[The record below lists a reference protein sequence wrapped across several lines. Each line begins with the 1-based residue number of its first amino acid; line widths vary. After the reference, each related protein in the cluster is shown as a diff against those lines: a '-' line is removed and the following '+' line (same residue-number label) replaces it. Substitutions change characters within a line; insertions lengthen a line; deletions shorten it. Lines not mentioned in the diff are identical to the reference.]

1 MGSMLLSQVP
11 RSIGQSRD
19 RLLICDDEGMLVK
32 EQSRLLSLIESGFGA
47 LRVLVI
53 GDVMLDRS
61 IWGDVDRI
69 SPEAPVPVL
78 RSVRTTSAPGGA
90 ANVAMNL
97 VGLGVKVEQ
106 AGFWGD
112 DGEMRELSALL
123 STAGVD
129 FSGMVLSGH
138 STISKTRIVSRNQ
151 QLLRLDV
158 ESADPHPAA
167 DHQGLLDRSLGLVRI
182 ADAVILSD
190 YAKGALSTG
199 LCQAVIALARK
210 HSIPVLV
217 DPKGLDFS
225 KYAGAT
231 TICPNLQELALVTGI
246 ASRNLPEL
254 LAAAQQLV
262 GHLGIDYLTVTM
274 SEKGIRI
281 LYPDAVFHSPTRARE
296 VFDVTGAGDTV
307 IATLAA
313 SLAAGLD
320 PETAVTLANIAA
332 GIVVAKT
339 GTAPI
344 SRNELV
350 AEFTASTQM
359 KGPDKIL
366 DLDHLL
372 VRLAE
377 WRANGE
383 RIVFTNGCF
392 DILHVGHITLLEQCR
407 EFGDK
412 VVIGVNSDA
421 SVKQLKG
428 PTRPVVGEKERARVL
443 AALGSTDAVIIF
455 DQETPLELIRSL
467 RPDVLVKGGDYTTAT
482 IVGADDITTWGG
494 RVEIVPTVNGMST
507 TNTIRKM
514 TAS

>member
-1 MGSMLLSQVP
+1 
-11 RSIGQSRD
+11 
-19 RLLICDDEGMLVK
+19 VK
-32 EQSRLLSLIESGFGA
+32 EQSRLLSLIESGFAA
-47 LRVLVI
+47 LHILVI

-97 VGLGVKVEQ
+97 VGLGVKVAQ
-106 AGFWGD
+106 AGFWGND
-112 DGEMRELSALL
+112 VEMRELSALL
-123 STAGVD
+123 APAGVD
-129 FSGMVLSGH
+129 LSGMTLSCH

-158 ESADPHPAA
+158 ESSDPHPPAEQQA
-167 DHQGLLDRSLGLVRI
+167 LLERSLELVRTT
-182 ADAVILSD
+182 DAVILSD
-190 YAKGALSTG
+190 YAKGALSPE
-199 LCQAVIALARK
+199 LCQAVIVLARK
-210 HSIPVLV
+210 RGIPVLV
-217 DPKGLDFS
+217 DPKGRDFR

-231 TICPNLQELALVTGI
+231 TIVPNLQELGLVTGI
-246 ASRNLPEL
+246 ATRNLAEL
-254 LAAAQQLV
+254 LGAAQQLV
-262 GHLGIDYLTVTM
+262 SQLGIDYMTVTM

-281 LYPDAVFHSPTRARE
+281 LYPDSVFHSPTRARE

-313 SLAAGLD
+313 SLAGGLD
-320 PETAVTLANIAA
+320 AETAVTLANIAA

-344 SRNELV
+344 SRHELV

-366 DLDHLL
+366 DLQHLL

-377 WRANGE
+377 WRANGD

-412 VVIGVNSDA
+412 VVIGLNSDA
-421 SVKQLKG
+421 SVSGVKG
-428 PTRPVVGEKERARVL
+428 PARPVVGEKERARVL

-455 DQETPLELIRSL
+455 DEPTPFELIQFV
-467 RPDVLVKGGDYTTAT
+467 RPDVLVKGGDYSTST
-482 IVGADDITTWGG
+482 IVGADDVITWGG
-494 RVEIVPTVNGMST
+494 RVEIVPTVTGAST

-514 TAS
+514 TTNT

>member
-1 MGSMLLSQVP
+1 M
-11 RSIGQSRD
+11 
-19 RLLICDDEGMLVK
+19 VK

-47 LRVLVI
+47 LRILII

-97 VGLGVKVEQ
+97 VGLGVNVAQ

-112 DGEMRELSALL
+112 DAEMRELRALL
-123 STAGVD
+123 APANVD
-129 FSGMVLSGH
+129 LSGMISSGNP
-138 STISKTRIVSRNQ
+138 TISKTRITSRNQ

-158 ESADPHPAA
+158 ESAEPRPATEHEA
-167 DHQGLLDRSLGLVRI
+167 LMERALELVRT

-190 YAKGALSTG
+190 YDKGALSAP
-199 LCQAVIALARK
+199 LCQAVIGLARERR
-210 HSIPVLV
+210 IPVLA
-217 DPKGLDFS
+217 DPKGRDFG
-225 KYAGAT
+225 KYARAT
-231 TICPNLQELALVTGI
+231 TICPNLQELGLVTGI
-246 ASRNLPEL
+246 PSRDLAPL
-254 LAAAQQLV
+254 LAAAQELV
-262 GHLGIDYLTVTM
+262 GQLGIDYMTVTM

-281 LYPDAVFHSPTRARE
+281 LYPGSVFHSPTRARE

-313 SLAAGLD
+313 SLAGGLD

-344 SRNELV
+344 SRHELV
-350 AEFTASTQM
+350 AEFTASAQM
-359 KGPDKIL
+359 KAPDKIL
-366 DLDHLL
+366 DLPHLL

-377 WRANGE
+377 WRAGGD

-412 VVIGVNSDA
+412 VIIGLNSDA
-421 SVKQLKG
+421 SVRQLKG
-428 PTRPVVGEKERARVL
+428 PTRPLVSESERARVL
-443 AALGSTDAVIIF
+443 AALGATDAVIIF
-455 DQETPLELIRSL
+455 DQPTPLELIQAV
-467 RPDVLVKGGDYTTAT
+467 RPDVLVKGGDYSAST
-482 IVGADDITTWGG
+482 IVGADDVVTWGG
-494 RVEIVPTVNGMST
+494 RVEIVPTVNGAST

-514 TAS
+514 AASQ

>member
-1 MGSMLLSQVP
+1 MFLSLAP

-19 RLLICDDEGMLVK
+19 NLFICDDKGMLVK
-32 EQSRLLSLIESGFGA
+32 EQSRLLSLIESGFAA

-78 RSVRTTSAPGGA
+78 RSVRTTNAAGGA
-90 ANVAMNL
+90 GNVAMNL
-97 VGLGVKVEQ
+97 VGLGVKVTQ
-106 AGFWGD
+106 AGFWGND
-112 DGEMRELSALL
+112 AEMRELSALL
-123 STAGVD
+123 SPAGVD
-129 FSGMVLSGH
+129 FSGMIVSGH

-158 ESADPHPAA
+158 ENSEPHPAA
-167 DHQGLLDRSLGLVRI
+167 EHQALRERCLELVPA

-190 YAKGALSTG
+190 YDKGALSTQ
-199 LCQAVIALARK
+199 LCQAVIARAREK
-210 HSIPVLV
+210 RIPVLV
-217 DPKGLDFS
+217 DPKGRDFS

-231 TICPNLQELALVTGI
+231 TICPNLHELGLVTGI
-246 ASRNLPEL
+246 SSRNLTEL
-254 LAAAQQLV
+254 LAETQRMVAQ
-262 GHLGIDYLTVTM
+262 LGIDYMTVTM

-281 LYPDAVFHSPTRARE
+281 LYPDSVFHSPTRARE

-350 AEFTASTQM
+350 AQFTASTQM
-359 KGPDKIL
+359 KGLDKIL
-366 DLDHLL
+366 DLEHLL

-377 WRANGE
+377 WRANGD

-412 VVIGVNSDA
+412 VVIGLNSDA
-421 SVKQLKG
+421 SVKGLKG
-428 PTRPVVGEKERARVL
+428 STRPVVGEKERARVL

-455 DQETPLELIRSL
+455 DEATPLELIRSL
-467 RPDVLVKGGDYTTAT
+467 RPDVLVKGGDYTSST
-482 IVGADDITTWGG
+482 IVGADDMSTWGG
-494 RVEIVPTVNGMST
+494 RVEIVPTVDGVST

-514 TAS
+514 ATKQ

>member
-1 MGSMLLSQVP
+1 M
-11 RSIGQSRD
+11 IGTGVVLEESGF
-19 RLLICDDEGMLVK
+19 EEMLVK
-32 EQSRLLSLIESGFGA
+32 EQSRLLSLIERGFAA
-47 LRVLVI
+47 LRILVI

-78 RSVRTTSAPGGA
+78 RSVRTTTAPGGA

-97 VGLGVKVEQ
+97 VGLGVKTAQ
-106 AGFWGD
+106 AGFWGND
-112 DGEMRELSALL
+112 AEMRELTALL
-123 STAGVD
+123 TPAGVD
-129 FSGMVLSGH
+129 FSGMIVSGH

-158 ESADPHPAA
+158 ESADPRPAA
-167 DHQGLLDRSLGLVRI
+167 EHQALRDRSLQLVRT

-190 YAKGALSTG
+190 YAKGALSPQ
-199 LCQAVIALARK
+199 LCQAVIALARERG
-210 HSIPVLV
+210 IPVLV
-217 DPKGLDFS
+217 DPKDRDFA

-231 TICPNLQELALVTGI
+231 TICPNLQELGLVTGVDR
-246 ASRNLPEL
+246 SNLAEL
-254 LAAAQQLV
+254 LAAAQRLV
-262 GHLGIDYLTVTM
+262 SQLGIDYMTVTM
-274 SEKGIRI
+274 SEKGIRV
-281 LYPDAVFHSPTRARE
+281 LYPDSVFHSPTRARE

-313 SLAAGLD
+313 SLAGGLD
-320 PETAVTLANIAA
+320 AETAVTLANIAA

-366 DLDHLL
+366 DLQPLL

-377 WRANGE
+377 WRANGD

-412 VVIGVNSDA
+412 VVIGLNSDA
-421 SVKQLKG
+421 SVKRLKG
-428 PTRPVVGEKERARVL
+428 PTRPVVGEKERARIL

-455 DQETPLELIRSL
+455 DEETPLELIQYV
-467 RPDVLVKGGDYTTAT
+467 RPDVLVKGGDYTSST
-482 IVGADDITTWGG
+482 IVGADDVATWGG
-494 RVEIVPTVNGMST
+494 RVEIVPTVIGAST
-507 TNTIRKM
+507 TSTIRKM
-514 TAS
+514 TANQ

>member
-1 MGSMLLSQVP
+1 
-11 RSIGQSRD
+11 
-19 RLLICDDEGMLVK
+19 MLVK
-32 EQSRLLSLIESGFGA
+32 EQSRLLSLIESGFAA
-47 LRVLVI
+47 LRILVI

-61 IWGDVDRI
+61 VWGEVDRI

-78 RSVRTTSAPGGA
+78 RSVRTTNAPGGA

-97 VGLGVKVEQ
+97 VGLGVRVAQ
-106 AGFWGD
+106 AGFWGND
-112 DGEMRELSALL
+112 AEMRELRALL
-123 STAGVD
+123 GAGGVD
-129 FSGMVLSGH
+129 ISGMVVSGH

-167 DHQGLLDRSLGLVRI
+167 EHQELLERSLALVDTT
-182 ADAVILSD
+182 DAVILSD
-190 YAKGALSTG
+190 YSKGALSPQ
-199 LCQAVIALARK
+199 LCQAVITQARERC
-210 HSIPVLV
+210 IPVLV
-217 DPKGLDFS
+217 DPKDRDFA

-231 TICPNLQELALVTGI
+231 TICPNLQELGLATGI
-246 ASRNLPEL
+246 NRRNLAEL
-254 LAAAQQLV
+254 LAAAQELVSQLGV
-262 GHLGIDYLTVTM
+262 DYMTVTM

-281 LYPDAVFHSPTRARE
+281 LYADSFVHFPTRARE

-307 IATLAA
+307 VATLAA
-313 SLAAGLD
+313 ALAGGLD
-320 PETAVTLANIAA
+320 AEAAVTLANIAA
-332 GIVVAKT
+332 GIVVGKT

-377 WRANGE
+377 WRANGN

-407 EFGDK
+407 DFGDK
-412 VVIGVNSDA
+412 VVIGLNSDA
-421 SVKQLKG
+421 SVQRLKG
-428 PTRPVVGEKERARVL
+428 PTRPVVGERERARVL

-455 DQETPLELIRSL
+455 DEPTPLELIEAL
-467 RPDVLVKGGDYTTAT
+467 RPDVLVKGGDYSASN
-482 IVGADDITTWGG
+482 IVGAEEVITWGG
-494 RVEIVPTVNGMST
+494 RVEIVPTVNGAST

-514 TAS
+514 ARTP

>member
-1 MGSMLLSQVP
+1 M
-11 RSIGQSRD
+11 
-19 RLLICDDEGMLVK
+19 K
-32 EQSRLLSLIESGFGA
+32 EQSRLLSLIESGFAA
-47 LRVLVI
+47 LRILVI

-78 RSVRTTSAPGGA
+78 RSVRTTAAPGGA

-97 VGLGVKVEQ
+97 VGLGIKAAQ
-106 AGFWGD
+106 AGFWGND
-112 DGEMRELSALL
+112 AEMRELSALL
-123 STAGVD
+123 TTAGVD
-129 FSGMVLSGH
+129 FSGMMFSGH
-138 STISKTRIVSRNQ
+138 ATISKTRIVSRNQ

-158 ESADPHPAA
+158 ESADARPAA
-167 DHQGLLDRSLGLVRI
+167 EHQGLLERSLQLVRK

-190 YAKGALSTG
+190 YAKGALSPQ
-199 LCQAVIALARK
+199 LCQAVIALARERG
-210 HSIPVLV
+210 IPVLV
-217 DPKGLDFS
+217 DPKDRDFS

-231 TICPNLQELALVTGI
+231 TICPNLQELGLVTGI
-246 ASRNLPEL
+246 DRRNLAEL

-262 GHLGIDYLTVTM
+262 SQLGIDYMTVTM
-274 SEKGIRI
+274 SEKGIRV
-281 LYPDAVFHSPTRARE
+281 LYPDSAFHSPTRARE

-307 IATLAA
+307 VATLAA
-313 SLAAGLD
+313 SLASGLD
-320 PETAVTLANIAA
+320 TETAVNLANIAA

-366 DLDHLL
+366 DLQHLL

-377 WRANGE
+377 WRANGN

-421 SVKQLKG
+421 SVKKLKG
-428 PTRPVVGEKERARVL
+428 PARPVVGENERARVL
-443 AALGSTDAVIIF
+443 GALGSTDAVIIF
-455 DQETPLELIRSL
+455 DEPTPLELIRSV

-482 IVGADDITTWGG
+482 IVGADDVVTWGG
-494 RVEIVPTVNGMST
+494 RVEIVPTVTGAST

-514 TAS
+514 SANV

>member
-1 MGSMLLSQVP
+1 MLF
-11 RSIGQSRD
+11 
-19 RLLICDDEGMLVK
+19 ICDDEEMLLK
-32 EQSRLLSLIESGFGA
+32 EQSRLLELIESGFA
-47 LRVLVI
+47 AFRILVI

-78 RSVRTTSAPGGA
+78 RSVRTTNSPGGA

-97 VGLGVKVEQ
+97 VGLGVKVTQ

-112 DGEMRELSALL
+112 DGEMRQLSAIL
-123 STAGVD
+123 TAAGVD
-129 FSGMVLSGH
+129 ASGMVVAGQP
-138 STISKTRIVSRNQ
+138 TISKTRIVSRHQ

-158 ESADPHPAA
+158 ESDVPHFQAEN
-167 DHQGLLDRSLGLVRI
+167 QELLERSLALART
-182 ADAVILSD
+182 ADAIILSD
-190 YAKGALSTG
+190 YAKGALSAA
-199 LCQAVIALARK
+199 LCQAVIALARERG
-210 HSIPVLV
+210 IPVLV
-217 DPKGLDFS
+217 DPKGRDFT

-231 TICPNLQELALVTGI
+231 TICPNLQELGLVAGI
-246 ASRNLPEL
+246 PPGNLEQL
-254 LAAAQQLV
+254 LAAGQKLV
-262 GHLGIDYLTVTM
+262 TQLGIDYLTVTM

-281 LYPDAVFHSPTRARE
+281 LDADSFIHSPTRARE

-307 IATLAA
+307 IAALAA

-320 PETAVTLANIAA
+320 AETGVNLANIAA

-344 SRNELV
+344 ARSELV
-350 AEFTASTQM
+350 AEFTKSTQM

-421 SVKQLKG
+421 SVKGLKG
-428 PTRPVVGEKERARVL
+428 PTRPVVGERDRARVL
-443 AALGSTDAVIIF
+443 AALGSTDAVVIF
-455 DQETPLELIRSL
+455 DEATPAELIRQV
-467 RPDVLVKGGDYTTAT
+467 RPDVLVKGGDYTAAT
-482 IVGADDITTWGG
+482 IVGADEVTTWGG
-494 RVEIVPTVNGMST
+494 RVEIVPTVIGVST
-507 TNTIRKM
+507 TNTIHKM
-514 TAS
+514 TANA

>member
-1 MGSMLLSQVP
+1 
-11 RSIGQSRD
+11 
-19 RLLICDDEGMLVK
+19 MLVK
-32 EQSRLLSLIESGFGA
+32 EQSRLLSLIESGFAA
-47 LRVLVI
+47 LRILVI

-61 IWGDVDRI
+61 VWGEVDRI

-78 RSVRTTSAPGGA
+78 RSVRTTNAPGGA

-97 VGLGVKVEQ
+97 VGLGVRVAQ
-106 AGFWGD
+106 AGFWGND
-112 DGEMRELSALL
+112 AEMRELSALL
-123 STAGVD
+123 GAGRVD
-129 FSGMVLSGH
+129 ISGMVVSGH

-167 DHQGLLDRSLGLVRI
+167 EHQELLERSLALVDT

-190 YAKGALSTG
+190 YSKGALSPQ
-199 LCQAVIALARK
+199 LCQAVIAQARERR
-210 HSIPVLV
+210 IPVLV
-217 DPKGLDFS
+217 DPKDRDFA

-231 TICPNLQELALVTGI
+231 TICPNLQELGLATGI
-246 ASRNLPEL
+246 DRRSLAEL
-254 LAAAQQLV
+254 LSAAQELVSQLGV
-262 GHLGIDYLTVTM
+262 DYMTVTM

-281 LYPDAVFHSPTRARE
+281 LYADSFVHFPTRARE

-307 IATLAA
+307 VATLAA
-313 SLAAGLD
+313 ALAGGLD
-320 PETAVTLANIAA
+320 AEAAVTLANIAA
-332 GIVVAKT
+332 GIVVGKT

-377 WRANGE
+377 WRANGN

-407 EFGDK
+407 DFGDK
-412 VVIGVNSDA
+412 VVIGLNSDA
-421 SVKQLKG
+421 SVQRLKG
-428 PTRPVVGEKERARVL
+428 PTRPVVGERERARVL

-455 DQETPLELIRSL
+455 DEPTPLELIEAL
-467 RPDVLVKGGDYTTAT
+467 RPDVLVKGGDYSASN
-482 IVGADDITTWGG
+482 IVGAEEVITWGG
-494 RVEIVPTVNGMST
+494 RVEIVPTVNGAST

-514 TAS
+514 AGTP

>member
-1 MGSMLLSQVP
+1 
-11 RSIGQSRD
+11 
-19 RLLICDDEGMLVK
+19 
-32 EQSRLLSLIESGFGA
+32 
-47 LRVLVI
+47 
-53 GDVMLDRS
+53 
-61 IWGDVDRI
+61 
-69 SPEAPVPVL
+69 
-78 RSVRTTSAPGGA
+78 
-90 ANVAMNL
+90 
-97 VGLGVKVEQ
+97 
-106 AGFWGD
+106 
-112 DGEMRELSALL
+112 LSA
-123 STAGVD
+123 
-129 FSGMVLSGH
+129 
-138 STISKTRIVSRNQ
+138 
-151 QLLRLDV
+151 
-158 ESADPHPAA
+158 E
-167 DHQGLLDRSLGLVRI
+167 
-182 ADAVILSD
+182 
-190 YAKGALSTG
+190 
-199 LCQAVIALARK
+199 LCQAVIGLARK
-210 HSIPVLV
+210 QRIPVLV
-217 DPKGLDFS
+217 DPKGLDFG

-246 ASRNLPEL
+246 ASRDLAEL
-254 LAAAQQLV
+254 LAAGQRLV
-262 GHLGIDYLTVTM
+262 GQLRIDYLTVTM

-281 LYPDAVFHSPTRARE
+281 LYPDAMFHSPTRARE

-313 SLAAGLD
+313 SLAADLD
-320 PETAVTLANIAA
+320 AETAVTLANIAA

-339 GTAPI
+339 GTAPV

-350 AEFTASTQM
+350 AAFTASTQM

-366 DLDHLL
+366 DLEHLL

-421 SVKQLKG
+421 SIKQLKG

-467 RPDVLVKGGDYTTAT
+467 RPDVLVKGGDYTTST
-482 IVGADDITTWGG
+482 IVGAEDITTWGG
-494 RVEIVPTVNGMST
+494 RVEIVPTVNDMST

-514 TAS
+514 TTNTGR

>member
-1 MGSMLLSQVP
+1 MQ
-11 RSIGQSRD
+11 
-19 RLLICDDEGMLVK
+19 VK
-32 EQSRLLSLIESGFGA
+32 EQSRLLSLIEGGFAA
-47 LRVLVI
+47 LRILVI

-78 RSVRTTSAPGGA
+78 RSVRTTSAPGGS
-90 ANVAMNL
+90 ANVVMNL
-97 VGLGVKVEQ
+97 VGLGVKAAQ
-106 AGFWGD
+106 AGFWGND
-112 DGEMRELSALL
+112 AEMRELSAALAA
-123 STAGVD
+123 AGVD
-129 FSGMVLSGH
+129 VSGMVLSGH

-158 ESADPHPAA
+158 ESADPRPAA
-167 DHQGLLDRSLGLVRI
+167 ECQALLERSLALVPT
-182 ADAVILSD
+182 ADAVVLSD
-190 YAKGALSTG
+190 YAKGALTAE
-199 LCQAVIALARK
+199 LCQAVIALATQRR
-210 HSIPVLV
+210 IPVLV
-217 DPKGLDFS
+217 DPKGLDFARYS
-225 KYAGAT
+225 GAT
-231 TICPNLQELALVTGI
+231 TICPNLNELAVVTGI

-254 LAAAQQLV
+254 LAAAQTLV
-262 GHLGIDYLTVTM
+262 TQLGIDYMTVTM

-281 LYPDAVFHSPTRARE
+281 LYPGSVFHSPTRARE

-313 SLAAGLD
+313 SLAGGLD
-320 PETAVTLANIAA
+320 AETGVTLANIAA

-350 AEFTASTQM
+350 AQFTASTQM

-366 DLDHLL
+366 DLEPLL

-377 WRANGE
+377 WRANGD

-412 VVIGVNSDA
+412 VVIGLNSDA
-421 SVKQLKG
+421 SIKGLKG
-428 PTRPVVGEKERARVL
+428 PSRPVVGEQERARVL

-455 DQETPLELIRSL
+455 DEATPLELIRSL
-467 RPDVLVKGGDYTTAT
+467 RPDVLVKGGDYTAST
-482 IVGADDITTWGG
+482 IVGADDIATWGG
-494 RVEIVPTVNGMST
+494 RVEIVPTVTGAST

-514 TAS
+514 SANQ

>member
-1 MGSMLLSQVP
+1 M
-11 RSIGQSRD
+11 
-19 RLLICDDEGMLVK
+19 VK

-47 LRVLVI
+47 LRILII

-97 VGLGVKVEQ
+97 VGLGVNVAQ

-112 DGEMRELSALL
+112 DAEMRELRALL
-123 STAGVD
+123 APANVD
-129 FSGMVLSGH
+129 LSGMISSGNP
-138 STISKTRIVSRNQ
+138 TISKTRITSRNQ

-158 ESADPHPAA
+158 ESAEPRPATEHEA
-167 DHQGLLDRSLGLVRI
+167 LMERALELVRT

-190 YAKGALSTG
+190 YDKGALSAP
-199 LCQAVIALARK
+199 LCQAVIGLARERR
-210 HSIPVLV
+210 IPVLA
-217 DPKGLDFS
+217 DPKGRDFG

-231 TICPNLQELALVTGI
+231 TICPNLQELGLVTGI
-246 ASRNLPEL
+246 PSRDLAPL
-254 LAAAQQLV
+254 LAAAQDLV
-262 GHLGIDYLTVTM
+262 GQLGIDYMTVTM

-281 LYPDAVFHSPTRARE
+281 LYPDSVFHSPTRARE

-313 SLAAGLD
+313 SLAGGLD

-344 SRNELV
+344 SRHELV
-350 AEFTASTQM
+350 AEFTASAQM
-359 KGPDKIL
+359 KAPDKIL
-366 DLDHLL
+366 DLPHLL

-377 WRANGE
+377 WRASGD

-412 VVIGVNSDA
+412 VIIGLNSDA
-421 SVKQLKG
+421 SVRQLKG
-428 PTRPVVGEKERARVL
+428 PTRPLVSESERARVL
-443 AALGSTDAVIIF
+443 AALGATDAVIIF
-455 DQETPLELIRSL
+455 DQPTPLELIQAV
-467 RPDVLVKGGDYTTAT
+467 RPDVLVKGGDYSAST
-482 IVGADDITTWGG
+482 IVGADDVVTWGG
-494 RVEIVPTVNGMST
+494 RVEIVPTVNGAST

-514 TAS
+514 TASQ

>member
-1 MGSMLLSQVP
+1 MQ
-11 RSIGQSRD
+11 
-19 RLLICDDEGMLVK
+19 VK
-32 EQSRLLSLIESGFGA
+32 EQSRLLSLIEGGFAA
-47 LRVLVI
+47 LRILVI

-78 RSVRTTSAPGGA
+78 RTVRTTCAPGGS
-90 ANVAMNL
+90 ANVVMNL
-97 VGLGVKVEQ
+97 VGLGVKAAQ
-106 AGFWGD
+106 AGFWGND
-112 DGEMRELSALL
+112 AEMRELSAALAA
-123 STAGVD
+123 AGVD
-129 FSGMVLSGH
+129 VSGMVLSGH

-158 ESADPHPAA
+158 ESADPRPAA
-167 DHQGLLDRSLGLVRI
+167 ECQALLERSLALVPT
-182 ADAVILSD
+182 ADAVVLSD
-190 YAKGALSTG
+190 YAKGALTAE
-199 LCQAVIALARK
+199 LCQAVIALATQRR
-210 HSIPVLV
+210 IPVLV
-217 DPKGLDFS
+217 DPKGLDFARYS
-225 KYAGAT
+225 GAT
-231 TICPNLQELALVTGI
+231 TICPNLNELAVVTGI

-254 LAAAQQLV
+254 LAAAQTLV
-262 GHLGIDYLTVTM
+262 MQLGIDYMTVTM

-281 LYPDAVFHSPTRARE
+281 LYPGSVFHSPTRARE

-313 SLAAGLD
+313 SLAGGLD
-320 PETAVTLANIAA
+320 AETGVTLANIAA

-350 AEFTASTQM
+350 AQFTASTQM
-359 KGPDKIL
+359 QGPDKIL
-366 DLDHLL
+366 DLEPLL

-377 WRANGE
+377 WRANGD

-412 VVIGVNSDA
+412 VVIGLNSDA
-421 SVKQLKG
+421 SIKGLKG
-428 PTRPVVGEKERARVL
+428 PSRPVVGEQERARVL

-455 DQETPLELIRSL
+455 DEATPLELIRSL
-467 RPDVLVKGGDYTTAT
+467 RPAVLVKGGDYTAST
-482 IVGADDITTWGG
+482 IVGAEDMATWGG
-494 RVEIVPTVNGMST
+494 RVEIVPTVTGAST

-514 TAS
+514 SANQ

>member
-1 MGSMLLSQVP
+1 LAP
-11 RSIGQSRD
+11 RRVGF
-19 RLLICDDEGMLVK
+19 EEMLVK
-32 EQSRLLSLIESGFGA
+32 EQSRLLSLIESGFAA
-47 LRVLVI
+47 LRILVI

-78 RSVRTTSAPGGA
+78 RSVRNTAAPGGA

-97 VGLGVKVEQ
+97 VGLGIKAAQ

-112 DGEMRELSALL
+112 DAEMRELSALL
-123 STAGVD
+123 TTAGVD
-129 FSGMVLSGH
+129 FSGMAVSSH

-158 ESADPHPAA
+158 ESTESHPAA
-167 DHQGLLDRSLGLVRI
+167 EQQVLLERSLQLVRT
-182 ADAVILSD
+182 ADAVVLSD
-190 YAKGALSTG
+190 YDKGALTPQ
-199 LCQAVIALARK
+199 LCQAVIALARERG
-210 HSIPVLV
+210 IPVLV
-217 DPKGLDFS
+217 DPKGRDFS

-231 TICPNLQELALVTGI
+231 TICPNLQELGLATGI
-246 ASRNLPEL
+246 DRHNLADL

-262 GHLGIDYLTVTM
+262 SQLGIDYMTVTM

-281 LYPDAVFHSPTRARE
+281 LYPDSAFHSPTRARE

-320 PETAVTLANIAA
+320 AETAVSLANIAA

-350 AEFTASTQM
+350 AEFTDSTQM

-366 DLDHLL
+366 DVQHLL
-372 VRLAE
+372 IRLAE
-377 WRANGE
+377 WRANGD

-428 PTRPVVGEKERARVL
+428 PTRPVVGESERARIL

-455 DQETPLELIRSL
+455 DEPTPFELIRHV
-467 RPDVLVKGGDYTTAT
+467 RPDVLVKGGDYATST
-482 IVGADDITTWGG
+482 IVGADDVVTWGG
-494 RVEIVPTVNGMST
+494 RVEIVPTVIGAST
-507 TNTIRKM
+507 TSTIRKM
-514 TAS
+514 TANQ

>member
-1 MGSMLLSQVP
+1 MLLSQVP
-11 RSIGQSRD
+11 RSIGQSQD
-19 RLLICDDEGMLVK
+19 WLLICDDEGMLVK
-32 EQSRLLSLIESGFGA
+32 EQSRLLSLIESGFAA

-61 IWGDVDRI
+61 IWGEVDRI

-106 AGFWGD
+106 AGFWGN

-167 DHQGLLDRSLGLVRI
+167 DHQALLERSLGLVRA

-190 YAKGALSTG
+190 YAKGALSAE

-210 HSIPVLV
+210 QRIPVLV
-217 DPKGLDFS
+217 DPKGLDFT
-225 KYAGAT
+225 KYAGST

-246 ASRNLPEL
+246 ASRNLTEL

-262 GHLGIDYLTVTM
+262 GRLGIDYLTITM

-392 DILHVGHITLLEQCR
+392 DILHPGHVKVLTAARGACDRLIVGL
-407 EFGDK
+407 
-412 VVIGVNSDA
+412 NSDA
-421 SVKQLKG
+421 STKRLKG
-428 PTRPVVGEKERARVL
+428 DGRPVQDERARAEVL
-443 AALGSTDAVIIF
+443 AALEAVDLVAIF
-455 DQETPLELIRSL
+455 EEDTPINLITQIKPS
-467 RPDVLVKGGDYTTAT
+467 VLVKGGDYARDQV
-482 IVGADDITTWGG
+482 VGH
-494 RVEIVPTVNGMST
+494 EIVEAHGGEVLLVDVLPGFST
-507 TNTIRKM
+507 TSLVDRARGGK
-514 TAS
+514 A

>member
-1 MGSMLLSQVP
+1 M
-11 RSIGQSRD
+11 IGTEAVTDAAGTRYWGILG
-19 RLLICDDEGMLVK
+19 REEVLVK
-32 EQSRLLSLIESGFGA
+32 EQSRLLSLIESGFAA
-47 LRVLVI
+47 LRILVI

-61 IWGDVDRI
+61 ILGDVDRI

-78 RSVRTTSAPGGA
+78 RSVRTTTAPGGA

-97 VGLGVKVEQ
+97 VGLGVKAAQ
-106 AGFWGD
+106 AGFWGND
-112 DGEMRELSALL
+112 VEMRELSALL
-123 STAGVD
+123 TTSGVD
-129 FSGMVLSGH
+129 FSGMIVSGQ

-158 ESADPHPAA
+158 ENADPRPGAEQQA
-167 DHQGLLDRSLGLVRI
+167 LRERSLELVRT

-190 YAKGALSTG
+190 YSKGALTPQ
-199 LCQAVIALARK
+199 LCQAVIALARERG
-210 HSIPVLV
+210 IPVLV
-217 DPKGLDFS
+217 DPKGPDFN
-225 KYAGAT
+225 KYVGAT
-231 TICPNLQELALVTGI
+231 TICPNLQELGLVTGI
-246 ASRNLPEL
+246 DRRNLEEL
-254 LAAAQQLV
+254 LGAAQRLV
-262 GHLGIDYLTVTM
+262 SQLGIDYMTVTM

-281 LYPDAVFHSPTRARE
+281 LYPDSVFHSPTRARE

-313 SLAAGLD
+313 SLAGGLD

-366 DLDHLL
+366 DLQHLL

-377 WRANGE
+377 WRASGN

-412 VVIGVNSDA
+412 VVIGLNSDA
-421 SVKQLKG
+421 SVKGLKG
-428 PTRPVVGEKERARVL
+428 PARPLVGENERARVL

-455 DQETPLELIRSL
+455 DEPTPFELIRFV
-467 RPDVLVKGGDYTTAT
+467 RPDVLVKGGDYATST
-482 IVGADDITTWGG
+482 IVGADDVVTWGG
-494 RVEIVPTVNGMST
+494 RVEIVPTVNGVST

-514 TAS
+514 TANQ

>member
-1 MGSMLLSQVP
+1 MLLSQVP
-11 RSIGQSRD
+11 RSIGQSQD
-19 RLLICDDEGMLVK
+19 WLLICDDEGMLVK
-32 EQSRLLSLIESGFGA
+32 EQSRLLSLIESGFAA

-61 IWGDVDRI
+61 IWGEVDRI

-106 AGFWGD
+106 AGFWGN

-123 STAGVD
+123 SAAGVD

-167 DHQGLLDRSLGLVRI
+167 DHQALLERSLGLVRA
-182 ADAVILSD
+182 ADAIILSD
-190 YAKGALSTG
+190 YAKGALSAE
-199 LCQAVIALARK
+199 LCRSVIALARK
-210 HSIPVLV
+210 QRIPVLV

-231 TICPNLQELALVTGI
+231 TICPNVQELALVTGI
-246 ASRNLPEL
+246 ASRNLTEL

-262 GHLGIDYLTVTM
+262 GQVGIDYLTVTM

-281 LYPDAVFHSPTRARE
+281 LYPDTVFHSPTRARE

-514 TAS
+514 TTS

>member
-1 MGSMLLSQVP
+1 VP
-11 RSIGQSRD
+11 
-19 RLLICDDEGMLVK
+19 VK
-32 EQSRLLSLIESGFGA
+32 EQSRLLSLIESGFSA
-47 LRVLVI
+47 LRILVI

-61 IWGDVDRI
+61 IWGHVDRI

-97 VGLGVKVEQ
+97 VGLGVKAAQ

-112 DGEMRELSALL
+112 DAEMRELSALL
-123 STAGVD
+123 TPANVD
-129 FSGMVLSGH
+129 FSGMVLSAH

-158 ESADPHPAA
+158 ESAEPRPAA
-167 DHQGLLDRSLGLVRI
+167 EQQVLLEGCLRLLRT
-182 ADAVILSD
+182 ADAVVLSD
-190 YAKGALSTG
+190 YAKGALSPP
-199 LCQAVIALARK
+199 LCQAVIALARERG
-210 HSIPVLV
+210 IPVLV
-217 DPKGLDFS
+217 DPKERDFM

-231 TICPNLQELALVTGI
+231 TICPNLQELGLVTGVD
-246 ASRNLPEL
+246 RQDLGEL
-254 LAAAQQLV
+254 LAAGQRLV
-262 GHLGIDYLTVTM
+262 SQLGIDYMTVTM

-281 LYPDAVFHSPTRARE
+281 LYPDSVFHSPTRARE

-313 SLAAGLD
+313 SLASGLD
-320 PETAVTLANIAA
+320 AETAVSLANMAA

-366 DLDHLL
+366 DMQHLL

-377 WRANGE
+377 WRANGN

-421 SVKQLKG
+421 SVRGLKG
-428 PTRPVVGEKERARVL
+428 PTRPVVAENERARIL

-455 DQETPLELIRSL
+455 DEETPLALIRCV
-467 RPDVLVKGGDYTTAT
+467 RPDVLVKGGDYSSST
-482 IVGADDITTWGG
+482 IVGADDVATWGG
-494 RVEIVPTVNGMST
+494 RVEIVPTVQGAST

-514 TAS
+514 TASD

>member
-1 MGSMLLSQVP
+1 M
-11 RSIGQSRD
+11 
-19 RLLICDDEGMLVK
+19 VK
-32 EQSRLLSLIESGFGA
+32 EQSRLLSLIESGFAA
-47 LRVLVI
+47 LRILII

-97 VGLGVKVEQ
+97 VGLGVSVVQ

-112 DGEMRELSALL
+112 DAEMRELRGLL
-123 STAGVD
+123 APANVD
-129 FSGMVLSGH
+129 LSGMIASCH
-138 STISKTRIVSRNQ
+138 PTISKTRITARNQ

-158 ESADPHPAA
+158 ESAEPRPAA
-167 DHQGLLDRSLGLVRI
+167 EHQALVERAVELVRT

-190 YAKGALSTG
+190 YDKGALSAP
-199 LCQAVIALARK
+199 LCRAVIALARQRR
-210 HSIPVLV
+210 IPVLA
-217 DPKGLDFS
+217 DPKGRDFS

-231 TICPNLQELALVTGI
+231 TICPNLQELALVTGVP
-246 ASRNLPEL
+246 SRNLAPL
-254 LAAAQQLV
+254 LAAAQELV
-262 GHLGIDYLTVTM
+262 GQLGIDYMTVTM

-281 LYPDAVFHSPTRARE
+281 LYPDRVVHSPTRARQ

-313 SLAAGLD
+313 SLAGGLD

-344 SRNELV
+344 SRHELV
-350 AEFTASTQM
+350 AEFTASSQM
-359 KGPDKIL
+359 KAPDKIL
-366 DLDHLL
+366 DLPHLL

-377 WRANGE
+377 WRASGD

-412 VVIGVNSDA
+412 VIIGLNSDA
-421 SVKQLKG
+421 SVRGLKG
-428 PTRPVVGEKERARVL
+428 PTRPLVSESERARVL
-443 AALGSTDAVIIF
+443 AALGATDAVIIF
-455 DQETPLELIRSL
+455 DQPNPLELIQAV
-467 RPDVLVKGGDYTTAT
+467 RPDVLVKGGDYTAST
-482 IVGADDITTWGG
+482 IVGADDVVTWGG
-494 RVEIVPTVNGMST
+494 RVEIVPTVTGAST

-514 TAS
+514 TASQ

>member
-1 MGSMLLSQVP
+1 M
-11 RSIGQSRD
+11 
-19 RLLICDDEGMLVK
+19 VK
-32 EQSRLLSLIESGFGA
+32 EQSRLLSLIESGFAA
-47 LRVLVI
+47 LRILII

-97 VGLGVKVEQ
+97 VGLGVSVVQ

-112 DGEMRELSALL
+112 DAEMRELRGLL
-123 STAGVD
+123 APANVD
-129 FSGMVLSGH
+129 LSGMIASCH
-138 STISKTRIVSRNQ
+138 PTISKTRITARNQ

-158 ESADPHPAA
+158 ESAEPRPAA
-167 DHQGLLDRSLGLVRI
+167 EHQALVERAVELVRT

-190 YAKGALSTG
+190 YDKGALSAP
-199 LCQAVIALARK
+199 LCRAVIALARQRR
-210 HSIPVLV
+210 IPVLA
-217 DPKGLDFS
+217 DPKGRDFS

-231 TICPNLQELALVTGI
+231 TICPNLQELALVTGVP
-246 ASRNLPEL
+246 SRNLAPL
-254 LAAAQQLV
+254 LAAAQELV
-262 GHLGIDYLTVTM
+262 GQLGIDYMTVTM

-281 LYPDAVFHSPTRARE
+281 LYPDRVVHSPTRARQ

-313 SLAAGLD
+313 SLAGGLD

-344 SRNELV
+344 SRHELV
-350 AEFTASTQM
+350 AEFTASSQM
-359 KGPDKIL
+359 KAPDKIL
-366 DLDHLL
+366 DLPHLL

-377 WRANGE
+377 WRASGD

-392 DILHVGHITLLEQCR
+392 DILHVGHITLIEQCR

-412 VVIGVNSDA
+412 VIIGLNSDA
-421 SVKQLKG
+421 SVRGLKG
-428 PTRPVVGEKERARVL
+428 PTRPLVSESERARVL
-443 AALGSTDAVIIF
+443 AALGATAAVIIF
-455 DQETPLELIRSL
+455 DQPTPLELIQAV
-467 RPDVLVKGGDYTTAT
+467 RPDVLVKGGDYTAST
-482 IVGADDITTWGG
+482 IVGADDVVTWGG
-494 RVEIVPTVNGMST
+494 RVEIVPTVTGAST

-514 TAS
+514 TASQ

>member
-1 MGSMLLSQVP
+1 MM
-11 RSIGQSRD
+11 D
-19 RLLICDDEGMLVK
+19 RGAITDAAGKRFWETGLGEVLVK
-32 EQSRLLSLIESGFGA
+32 EQSRLLSLIESGFAA
-47 LRVLVI
+47 LRILVI

-61 IWGDVDRI
+61 IWGHVDRI

-78 RSVRTTSAPGGA
+78 RSVRTTTAPGGA

-97 VGLGVKVEQ
+97 VGLGVKAAQ
-106 AGFWGD
+106 AGFWGND
-112 DGEMRELSALL
+112 AEMRELSALL
-123 STAGVD
+123 APAGVD
-129 FSGMVLSGH
+129 FSGMIVSAH

-158 ESADPHPAA
+158 ESAEPRPAA
-167 DHQGLLDRSLGLVRI
+167 EQQALLERSLQLVRT
-182 ADAVILSD
+182 ADAVVLSD
-190 YAKGALSTG
+190 YAKGALSPQ
-199 LCQAVIALARK
+199 LCQAVIALARERG
-210 HSIPVLV
+210 IPVLV
-217 DPKGLDFS
+217 DPKDRDFH

-231 TICPNLQELALVTGI
+231 TICPNLQELALVTGSHDL
-246 ASRNLPEL
+246 AEL
-254 LAAAQQLV
+254 LAAGQQLV
-262 GHLGIDYLTVTM
+262 SQLGIDYMTVTM

-281 LYPDAVFHSPTRARE
+281 LYADSVFHSPTRARE

-313 SLAAGLD
+313 SLASGLD
-320 PETAVTLANIAA
+320 AETAVSLANIAA
-332 GIVVAKT
+332 GIVVGKT

-366 DLDHLL
+366 DLQHLL
-372 VRLAE
+372 LRLAE
-377 WRANGE
+377 WRANGN

-412 VVIGVNSDA
+412 IVIGVNSDA
-421 SVKQLKG
+421 SVRKLKG
-428 PTRPVVGEKERARVL
+428 PTRPVVGENERARIL

-455 DQETPLELIRSL
+455 DEPTPLELIQNV

-482 IVGADDITTWGG
+482 IVGADDVLTWGG
-494 RVEIVPTVNGMST
+494 RVEIVPTVNGAST

-514 TAS
+514 TGNQ